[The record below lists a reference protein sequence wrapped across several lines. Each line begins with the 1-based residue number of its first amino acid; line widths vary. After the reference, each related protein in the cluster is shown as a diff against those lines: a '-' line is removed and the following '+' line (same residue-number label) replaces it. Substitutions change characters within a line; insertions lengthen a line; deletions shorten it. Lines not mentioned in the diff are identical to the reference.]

1 MKNSI
6 PILTLFTAI
15 FLWSCQTEEKS
26 KASDAEEPA
35 ATRSVAASTYNFE
48 QIPAGQSGLNFNNA
62 LVHDLTTKSNVFDH
76 DYFYNGS
83 GVGVEDI
90 NNDGLMDIFFTGNQV
105 PNKLYLNKGGLIFED
120 ISASAN
126 VNPVNEKWSSG
137 VTFAD
142 VNNDGWMDIYVAQG
156 GPHEKEQRKNL
167 LLINQKNNTFVDQ
180 AAEYGLDDH
189 GISTHAAF
197 FDYDKDGDLDCV
209 VMNENE
215 YYGVYPSM
223 FYKILSDKEELWKN
237 SSHLYRNDNGKYTDV
252 TEQAGLLRPSF
263 GLGLCISDLNNDGW
277 LDIYLVND
285 YYLPDVMYVNN
296 KNGTFSDQLKKSTN
310 QIAFSGMGIDIA
322 DINNDNL
329 RDIFVLDMAP
339 TNHVQ
344 SQTLMASINMP
355 QFDLLVNKYDYQ
367 AQYMYNVLQLNV
379 GNNKYHNIAQMA
391 EVSKSDWSWAV
402 LAMDTDH
409 DMDEDIY
416 VTNGYRRYSSDFDI
430 RNQVTQAKQ
439 RFNGNVPLSVKEE
452 IYNSLPE
459 EKLANIL
466 FRNEGDLIF
475 EDATSLSGLG
485 APSFSNGAAYSD
497 LDNDGD
503 LDIVVNNMDQEAFL
517 FKNTTVE
524 NAKGHFVKIKT
535 HGLLSEDFAQVTVIA
550 GGMRRSKESKRV
562 RGYLSAVDKTV
573 HFGLGDIE
581 RIDTVCVAWPSGKY
595 QELYNLPADIL
606 LDFYEKDAATDQ
618 PKRPLEKGLTFER
631 TLNLVDFVHQ
641 ENDYDDFMKEA
652 LLPYQQSTLGPGMAR
667 GDANGDGKEDL
678 YIGGAHGQAGV
689 LYLQTQ
695 KGFTKKKSSAFQ
707 KDADHEDME
716 ALFLDIDA
724 DGDNDLY
731 VVSGG
736 NEFIERAPQYQDR
749 IYLNDGAGQFER
761 QSSTDIDNYTISGK
775 SVTKIDFDKD
785 GDTDLIV
792 GNRIKAQ
799 KYPLHEP
806 SLIYENVN
814 GRLQNVT
821 GRVAPDFEDF
831 GIVNKVISTDINNDG
846 WEDFIAVGEWTRI
859 GIFMNENGVFRDI
872 SAQSGLDSQKGWW
885 FSVTETDVNNDGNK
899 DYVVGN
905 IGLNIKYKPSPE
917 SPLRVYADDF
927 DLNGTLDL
935 VLSYLYEGR
944 YVPARGKEASTQQMP
959 MLAKKVTTYN
969 QFANSSVEDLYGESI
984 HVAYQRD
991 VNHFSSLLLLNDGQ
1005 GNFQKIELPSRAQS
1019 IPILD
1024 GASSD
1029 VNGDGFEDLILVG
1042 NIYQME
1048 PDMPRLDNPF
1058 GLLLLSN
1065 QKDGYEVLGPESTG
1079 FYLQGDAK
1087 SIELVKHETQNKTFA
1102 IVGVND
1108 GPVEVYKLNAS
1119 NQ

>member
-1 MKNSI
+1 MKHLLKIFVLFLAVYFTSCEKEENGETMNS
-6 PILTLFTAI
+6 
-15 FLWSCQTEEKS
+15 S
-26 KASDAEEPA
+26 EP
-35 ATRSVAASTYNFE
+35 SSMVSSSASTYNFE
-48 QIPAGQSGLNFNNA
+48 QIPSGQSGLNFNNA

-105 PNKLYLNKGGLIFED
+105 PNKLYLNKGDLVFQD
-120 ISASAN
+120 ISESSN
-126 VNPVNEKWSSG
+126 INSGHEKWSSG

-142 VNNDGWMDIYVAQG
+142 VNNDGWMDIYIAQG
-156 GPHEKEQRKNL
+156 GPYEKEERKNL
-167 LLINQKNNTFVDQ
+167 LLINQKDNTFIDQ
-180 AAEYGLDDH
+180 AEEYGLDDQ

-237 SSHLYRNDNGKYTDV
+237 SSHLYRNDNGRFTDV
-252 TEQAGLLRPSF
+252 TEKAGLLRPSF

-277 LDIYLVND
+277 LDVYLVND

-296 KNGTFSDQLKKSTN
+296 KNGTFSDQIKKMTN

-322 DINNDNL
+322 DVNNDNL

-355 QFDLLVNKYDYQ
+355 QFDLLVNQYDYQ
-367 AQYMYNVLQLNV
+367 AQYMYNVLQMNV

-402 LAMDTDH
+402 LVMDTDH
-409 DMDEDIY
+409 DTDEDIY

-430 RNQVTQAKQ
+430 RNRVTQAKQ

-452 IYNSLPE
+452 IYNSLPT

-475 EDATSLSGLG
+475 GDATSLSGLG

-503 LDIVVNNMDQEAFL
+503 LDIVVNNMDEEAFL
-517 FKNTTVE
+517 FKNTTME
-524 NAKGHFVKIKT
+524 NGAGNYIKIKT
-535 HGLLSEDFAQVTVIA
+535 RGKLSEDFAQVAISA
-550 GGMRRSKESKRV
+550 GGKRRSKESKRV
-562 RGYLSAVDKTV
+562 RGYLSAVDKTI
-573 HFGLGDIE
+573 HFGLGDLVVV
-581 RIDTVCVAWPSGKY
+581 DTISVTWPSGKY
-595 QELYNLPADIL
+595 QEIYNVPADTTL
-606 LDFYEKDAATDQ
+606 TFYEKEAGSKPSLKPAEQ
-618 PKRPLEKGLTFER
+618 VFTFEPASELINF
-631 TLNLVDFVHQ
+631 THE
-641 ENDYDDFMKEA
+641 ENEYDDFMKEA
-652 LLPYQQSTLGPGMAR
+652 LLPYKQSTLGPSIAL

-678 YIGGAHGQAGV
+678 YIGGAHEQAGE
-689 LYLQTQ
+689 LHLQTS
-695 KGFTKKKSSAFQ
+695 KGFTKKNNQAFE
-707 KDADHEDME
+707 KDAGHEDME
-716 ALFLDIDA
+716 ALFIDIDQ

-736 NEFIERAPQYQDR
+736 NEFLERAEQYQDR
-749 IYLNDGAGQFER
+749 IYINDGAGNFER
-761 QSSTDIDNYTISGK
+761 KGSSEIDNYTISGK
-775 SVTKIDFDKD
+775 SVTKIDFDQD

-799 KYPLHEP
+799 RYPLYEP

-814 GRLQNVT
+814 GTLQNVT
-821 GRVAPDFEDF
+821 ARVAPDFEDF
-831 GIVNKVISTDINNDG
+831 GIVNKVINTDINNDG
-846 WEDFIAVGEWTRI
+846 WEDFIAVGEWTGI
-859 GIFMNENGVFRDI
+859 GVFLNEQGIFRDI
-872 SAQSGLDSQKGWW
+872 SEQSGLDSEKGWW
-885 FSVTETDVNNDGNK
+885 FSIIESDVNNDGNK
-899 DYVVGN
+899 DYFVGN
-905 IGLNIKYKPSPE
+905 IGLNLKFKPSPE

-927 DLNGTLDL
+927 DLNGTLDV
-935 VLSYLYEGR
+935 VLSYQHDGR

-959 MLAKKVTTYN
+959 MLAKKVTTFD
-969 QFANSSVEDLYGESI
+969 QFAHSSVEDLYGESI

-991 VNHFSSLLLLNDGQ
+991 VNQFKSLLLLNEGQ
-1005 GNFQKIELPSRAQS
+1005 GNFRKIELPSRAQS
-1019 IPILD
+1019 IPVLD
-1024 GASSD
+1024 GESFD

-1042 NIYQME
+1042 NMYNTE
-1048 PDMPRLDNPF
+1048 PDTPRFDNPF

-1065 QKDGYEVLGPESTG
+1065 KKDGYKVIGPETTG
-1079 FYLQGDAK
+1079 FYLNGNVK
-1087 SIELVKHETQNKTFA
+1087 SIRLIQHEGLKKTYA
-1102 IVGVND
+1102 IIGVND
-1108 GPVEVYKLNAS
+1108 GPAEVYSLKK
-1119 NQ
+1119 